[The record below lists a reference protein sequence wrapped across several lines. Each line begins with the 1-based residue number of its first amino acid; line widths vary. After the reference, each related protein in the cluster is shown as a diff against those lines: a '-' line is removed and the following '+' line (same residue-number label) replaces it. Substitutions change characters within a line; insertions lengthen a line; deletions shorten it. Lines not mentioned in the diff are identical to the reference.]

1 MWSSVQY
8 WLRTCDAS
16 AVITQP
22 QSVLKPSFSSTDLN
36 LQADTSN
43 SQSQP
48 LVQITFSEPFF
59 TLLCFDVL
67 AFLITAVCWGA
78 EAHTSPDVNDTWN
91 HAACWVVC
99 YYLSEQSD
107 YLFIY
112 LQMQRQTKT
121 YCLLVLSGLNNVFN
135 SNSEH
140 LSNHFDNHL
149 ECPSKFYTGKPSTAC
164 VSFKM

>member
-1 MWSSVQY
+1 MLAHLKRLNLQEGRLGMWSSVQY

-16 AVITQP
+16 TVITQP
-22 QSVLKPSFSSTDLN
+22 QSVLKPSFSSTDLH
-36 LQADTSN
+36 LQADTSI

-99 YYLSEQSD
+99 FYFSKQSD
-107 YLFIY
+107 YLFIC
-112 LQMQRQTKT
+112 RCKDKNI
-121 YCLLVLSGLNNVFN
+121 LSIGFIR
-135 SNSEH
+135 
-140 LSNHFDNHL
+140 
-149 ECPSKFYTGKPSTAC
+149 
-164 VSFKM
+164 FKQCI